1 MLSMRIGAPFASLIH
16 PPRRDV
22 HHAWPCLALGHL
34 SWTVEAFYGD
44 LFYTG
49 LLTFCRTCRWVTSPP
64 SHRHEL
70 LDERRRRPES

>member
-1 MLSMRIGAPFASLIH
+1 VISCRYNCAHCWPSLRLLMLSMRIGAPFASLIH

-44 LFYTG
+44 LF
-49 LLTFCRTCRWVTSPP
+49 LILAC
-64 SHRHEL
+64 
-70 LDERRRRPES
+70 